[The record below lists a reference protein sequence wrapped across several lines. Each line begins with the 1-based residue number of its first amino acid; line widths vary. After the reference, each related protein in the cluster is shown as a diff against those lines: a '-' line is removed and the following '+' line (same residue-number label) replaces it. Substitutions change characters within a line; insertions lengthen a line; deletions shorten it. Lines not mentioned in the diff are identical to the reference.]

1 MAVTTAQRPR
11 IGLDLHFVDGRVQG
25 LRTHCVEMFS
35 RVVRATPEIDFY
47 CIMAKTELLQ
57 KEGFT
62 SPNVIPVRI
71 RRASH
76 IERYGFA
83 IASAARKHKL
93 DLLHCQFSAP
103 PIVPCR
109 TAITIHDIL
118 AKTHPEY
125 FGRIYRLLASISQT
139 IAVRHASQIY
149 TVSEYCRQEIARVYK
164 ISEGKVTVLL
174 NGVNTERFTPSL
186 GAVYNEVERYG
197 LVPAGYILTV
207 GRLEPRKNHRRIF
220 QAYAKLP
227 PARPPLV
234 LVGQKDFGY
243 QGALKTIEELG
254 IQNEVRILQDVGDDE
269 LPKIY
274 RNAKIFIYASLAE
287 GFGMPVLEA
296 MAAGVPV
303 VTSNNTAL
311 VEVAGDAA
319 VLVDATS
326 VDSIAKALEDLLR
339 DPTARENLIRRG
351 REHLQRFTWDRS
363 AELLRKSYF
372 NLLSGAQTNRVL
384 E

>member
-1 MAVTTAQRPR
+1 MTSAQRPR
-11 IGLDLHFVDGRVQG
+11 IGLDLHFVDGRMQG
-25 LRTHCVEMFS
+25 LRTHCVEIFS
-35 RVVRATPEIDFY
+35 RVVRTTPEIDFY

-76 IERYGFA
+76 IDRYGFA
-83 IASAARKHKL
+83 IGSAARKHKL

-103 PIVPCR
+103 PVVPCR

-118 AKTHPEY
+118 AETHPEY
-125 FGRIYRLLASISQT
+125 FGRMYRLLATISQT
-139 IAVRHASQIY
+139 IAVRHACQIY
-149 TVSEYCRQEIARVYK
+149 TVSEYSRQEIVRVYK
-164 ISEGKVTVLL
+164 MSVGKVTVLL
-174 NGVNTERFTPSL
+174 NGVNTERFTASANA
-186 GAVYNEVERYG
+186 GYNEIERYG

-207 GRLEPRKNHRRIF
+207 GRLEPRKNHKRLF

-227 PARPPLV
+227 STRPPLV

-243 QGALKTIEELG
+243 QDALKTLKELG
-254 IQNEVRILQDVGDDE
+254 IQNEVHILQDVGDDE

-274 RNAKIFIYASLAE
+274 RNAKIFIYPSLAE

-303 VTSNNTAL
+303 ITSNNTAL

-326 VDSIAKALEDLLR
+326 VDSIAKALENLLR
-339 DPTARENLIRRG
+339 NPTAREKMIRRG
-351 REHLQRFTWDRS
+351 REHLQKFTWDRS
-363 AELLRKSYF
+363 AELLRDSYF
-372 NLLSGAQTNRVL
+372 NLL
-384 E
+384 